1 MMMPWST
8 SRNGYAIR
16 KSSSLLTAMILAAFC
31 ALGLYAMTAW
41 IQNNTEN
48 EYKRQQTI
56 QISTYLSSLYELYG
70 NWEQVAAKLETA
82 RQEELPT
89 PLNEIDGNL
98 QIWSA
103 ANEWVWPSV
112 DSTNSDHHWSDRQV
126 ILLDGEVIGYYQ
138 MSFPSGIAGSPQ
150 PVYISLIFGLLMFL
164 VIYLMMRK
172 KDRTQTQLLRRLSD
186 QLTLLAQTHPEHVTN
201 QSSKTGQITIQM
213 LEAEI
218 AKISQRLYRLET
230 IRKSMVADVA
240 HELRTPLSV
249 MRTQLDHCLTQ
260 QIPLDLAQAALLQ
273 DEIYRM
279 SKLLSDLQQLA
290 LAESGHLPLYPTW
303 FSLRNMIH
311 ELIELFAIDA
321 EEKGGIR
328 IELQGE
334 GSFRIYADET
344 RFRQILINLIGNALR
359 YARSSVLIQISFE
372 AAMCT
377 IAVTDDGMGME
388 EEDLP
393 NVFERFYRG
402 TMKRREASN
411 GSSTGLGLGLPI
423 VKQLVELHH
432 GSIAVTSKWSVG
444 TTFRI
449 QIPIFH
455 DPAASD

>member
-1 MMMPWST
+1 MPLRRT
-8 SRNGYAIR
+8 SRNDNTIPQSG
-16 KSSSLLTAMILAAFC
+16 SLLTAMILAAFC
-31 ALGLYAMTAW
+31 ALSLYAVTAW
-41 IQNNTEN
+41 AQIKTEDP
-48 EYKRQQTI
+48 YKRQQTV
-56 QISTYLSSLYELYG
+56 QTSTYLSSLYELFG
-70 NWEQVAAKLETA
+70 DWDQVIAKLETA

-89 PLNEIDGNL
+89 PLNDIGGHL
-98 QIWSA
+98 HIWSA
-103 ANEWVWPSV
+103 ENELVWPA
-112 DSTNSDHHWSDRQV
+112 DSLNSDPIGSERQ
-126 ILLDGEVIGYYQ
+126 ILLLDREVIGYYQ
-138 MSFPSGIAGSPQ
+138 LSFPAGIAGSPQ
-150 PVYISLIFGLLMFL
+150 LVYFFVIFGLLIF
-164 VIYLMMRK
+164 VVSYLIMRK
-172 KDRTQTQLLRRLSD
+172 KDEAQAQLLHRLSD
-186 QLTLLAQTHPEHVTN
+186 QLTPLAQTHPEHVTS
-201 QSSKTGQITIQM
+201 QTRISGKITMQM
-213 LEAEI
+213 IDAEI

-230 IRKSMVADVA
+230 IRKSMVADIA

-249 MRTQLDHCLTQ
+249 MRTQLDHSLTQ
-260 QIPLDLAQAALLQ
+260 QIPLDMTQAALLQ

-311 ELIELFAIDA
+311 ELIELFAIDT
-321 EEKGGIR
+321 EETGGIK
-328 IELQGE
+328 IGLQGE

-359 YARSSVLIQISFE
+359 YARTSVLIQVSFE

-388 EEDLP
+388 EEELP

-423 VKQLVELHH
+423 VKQLVELHR
-432 GSIAVTSKWSVG
+432 GTIAVTSKWNVG

-455 DPAASD
+455 DPEA

>member
-1 MMMPWST
+1 MMLWST

-16 KSSSLLTAMILAAFC
+16 KSGSLLTAVILAAIC
-31 ALGLYAMTAW
+31 ALSLYAVTAW
-41 IQNNTEN
+41 FQIKTDDQ
-48 EYKRQQTI
+48 YKRQQTI
-56 QISTYLSSLYELYG
+56 QTSTYLGSLYELYG
-70 NWEQVAAKLETA
+70 NWERVIAKLETA

-89 PLNEIDGNL
+89 PLNEIGGNL

-103 ANEWVWPSV
+103 DNERVWPPV
-112 DSTNSDHHWSDRQV
+112 DPPNSDSILSERQ
-126 ILLDGEVIGYYQ
+126 ILLLDREVIGYYQ
-138 MSFPSGIAGSPQ
+138 MSFPAGIARSPQ
-150 PVYISLIFGLLMFL
+150 LIYFSLIFGLLAFL
-164 VIYLMMRK
+164 VIYLMMRN
-172 KDRTQTQLLRRLSD
+172 KDEAQAQLLHRLSD
-186 QLTLLAQTHPEHVTN
+186 QLTPLAQTHPEHVTN
-201 QSSKTGQITIQM
+201 QSSKSGQITMQM
-213 LEAEI
+213 LEGEI

-230 IRKSMVADVA
+230 IRKSMVADIA

-260 QIPLDLAQAALLQ
+260 QIPLDLTQAALLQ

-311 ELIELFAIDA
+311 ELIELFAVDA
-321 EEKGGIR
+321 EETGGIS

-334 GSFRIYADET
+334 GSLSIYADET

-359 YARSSVLIQISFE
+359 YARSSVLIQVSFE

-388 EEDLP
+388 EEELP

-411 GSSTGLGLGLPI
+411 GQSTGLGLGLPI

-444 TTFRI
+444 TTFCI
-449 QIPIFH
+449 EIPIFH
-455 DPAASD
+455 NPAASD